1 MSKHCQQKNC
11 QKKDC
16 HHEKKHCEEKF
27 CRYDSWEDCEPGHCS
42 PVTEK
47 VRTVVI
53 RQHAFCQKRNDCVNW
68 GFTTKKEGCWENVDS
83 CKENGRLDNKVYHKK

>member
-16 HHEKKHCEEKF
+16 HHEKHCEPKF
-27 CRYDSWEDCEPGHCS
+27 CRYDSWEDCKSSCDE
-42 PVTEK
+42 VTEK

-53 RQHAFCQKRNDCVNW
+53 KEHAFCQKRNDCVNW
-68 GFTTKKEGCWENVDS
+68 GYKTRKDGCWEEIKG
-83 CKENGRLDNKVYHKK
+83 CKEKGRLDNKVYKK